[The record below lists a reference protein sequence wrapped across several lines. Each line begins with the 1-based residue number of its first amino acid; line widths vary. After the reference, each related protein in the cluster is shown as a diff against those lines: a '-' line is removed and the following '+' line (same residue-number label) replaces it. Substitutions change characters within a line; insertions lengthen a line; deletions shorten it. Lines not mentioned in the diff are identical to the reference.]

1 MKWVSLIS
9 LAISFSSSSALDCSG
24 SSSVSTSSL
33 QGVKRCHEAGELIFE
48 DEFDKIDFTIWDHE
62 ITMAGGGNWEFQV
75 YWNNRTNSYTRDS
88 VLYMKPTLTSDRFGE
103 ELVRTGQLD
112 LWGGQPG
119 DMCTMAQFYGC
130 QRAGNGVNIIN
141 PVASARLRTAGHFG
155 FTYGKVEARAQ
166 IPEGDWIWPAIWMLP
181 IHQVYGG
188 WPTSGEIDIMESRG
202 NLNYVQDGVN
212 IGAEQVGGTLHY
224 GVDYTMNGWPK
235 AHYDK
240 NTAPGQGWNKDFHR
254 YQVEWT
260 PEYIKFS
267 IDDEEMGTVTVPDG
281 GMWELGDFANDFPGV
296 KNPWE
301 GQARSAPFDQEFFL
315 VMNVAVGGVGYFS
328 DDAQNSPAEK
338 PWSNESPQASLDFL
352 NALQSWYP
360 TWKPEEED
368 GELAAMKVDYVKV
381 WAL

>member
-1 MKWVSLIS
+1 
-9 LAISFSSSSALDCSG
+9 
-24 SSSVSTSSL
+24 
-33 QGVKRCHEAGELIFE
+33 VKRCHEAGELIFE
-48 DEFDKIDFTIWDHE
+48 DEFDKIDFTVWDHE

-141 PVASARLRTAGHFG
+141 PIASARLRTAGHFG

-166 IPEGDWIWPAIWMLP
+166 IPEGDWIWPAIWLLP

-240 NTAPGQGWNKDFHR
+240 NTAPGQGWNTDFHR

-352 NALQSWYP
+352 NAQTSWYP